1 MTCEVRDTDNTRDG
15 ALTTVA
21 RSATGSRAG
30 PFRILLRVVGIV
42 VVLIVAY
49 LVVTA
54 VQVWLTGRRY
64 EPRLA
69 GAIVVMGAAQYDGVP
84 SPDLAARLNQA
95 LILWRHGYAVDIMV
109 TGYKEPGDRYTEAQA
124 SARYL
129 LTAGI
134 PGQDIL
140 ESGGSDSWENLAQA
154 APVLRARGD
163 STVLIV
169 SDPFHE
175 ARSLSIAT
183 DVGLHPYPTPAQH
196 SPITGF
202 STVPYYAKETLGVAV
217 GRIIGFDRLDSLH
230 TFGSA
235 LR

>member
-1 MTCEVRDTDNTRDG
+1 
-15 ALTTVA
+15 VA
-21 RSATGSRAG
+21 
-30 PFRILLRVVGIV
+30 VVA
-42 VVLIVAY
+42 AY
-49 LVVTA
+49 LAVTA
-54 VQVWLTGRRY
+54 VQVWVTGRRY
-64 EPRLA
+64 EPRSA
-69 GAIVVMGAAQYDGVP
+69 GAIVVMGAAQYNGVP
-84 SPDLAARLNQA
+84 SPDLKARLDQA
-95 LILWRHGYAVDIMV
+95 DLLWKQRYATDVMV
-109 TGYKEPGDRYTEAQA
+109 TGYKEPDDHFTEAQA

-129 LTAGI
+129 MSAGI
-134 PGQDIL
+134 PGRDIL
-140 ESGGSDSWENLAQA
+140 RSGGSDSWENLAQA

-202 STVPYYAKETLGVAV
+202 STVPYYAKETVGVAV

-230 TFGSA
+230 SFGSV
-235 LR
+235 LG